1 MKRKLLYLLL
11 TASPLLSSAQ
21 QTDSV
26 KTFTLGEV
34 VVTSEK
40 DKPLNSTI
48 DAQKL
53 QNFYRTD
60 VFKALT
66 VLPGISSSSTGS
78 LGEPMAM
85 IYVRGFNLRQVPL
98 LIDGIPVYVPNDGSS
113 DLSRILSFDL
123 SEVNVSKGYTSLLY
137 GPNAMGGAINLVSRK
152 PAKELELSGATG
164 WQTGGYRTN
173 VNVGSNFG
181 KYYIQVGAAKLYS
194 DYFPLSKNFTPTKFE
209 DGGNRDNSQRSDEK
223 FNFKIGFTPKGRSEY
238 ALSYIYQHGSKGN
251 PIYTGTDVKNSQY
264 TNPRYWKRIYDDKH
278 SVYFIAN
285 TQLDETQNVKTRLYY
300 DYYGSLLNAYD
311 DATYTTQNKPSS
323 FLSYYLD
330 YSLGG
335 LTEYGK
341 KLWDG
346 RDLFKATLQYRQDVH
361 KEYNAGQP
369 QRTMSDETMTAGFE
383 NEFKII
389 PKLLLQSGFSFNYR
403 NSLQAM
409 NYNSGDNSITNFPK
423 NNNNA
428 YNVQGGLEYRMNGKN
443 IFNLSVARKTRFATM
458 KDRYSYRLGT
468 ALPNPNLTSEYTV
481 NYEVGYKG
489 NPVGRLNFETAL
501 FYSNINNTILTVN
514 NVLYDSTTKVNLS
527 QMQNVGRSEYVGAEI
542 GLEYPFLEK
551 FKAGV
556 NYTYIE
562 QHNLSNPTLH
572 FTNVPNHKLFGYI
585 QYQLTD
591 KFYIQANAEYNS
603 KRYSTSYGT
612 TTGEF
617 VVVNTKATIKLW
629 KYFSVEGGVNNALD
643 KNYATTE
650 GFPEPGRNY
659 FMNLV
664 YRY

>member
-1 MKRKLLYLLL
+1 MKSPLLYLLII
-11 TASPLLSSAQ
+11 TPLVATAQ
-21 QTDSV
+21 QTDSL

-34 VVTSEK
+34 VVVSEK
-40 DKPLNSTI
+40 DKPINATV
-48 DAQKL
+48 DMQKL

-60 VFKALT
+60 VFRALT
-66 VLPGISSSSTGS
+66 TLPGISSSATGS

-123 SEVNVSKGYTSLLY
+123 SEINVSKGYTSLLY
-137 GPNAMGGAINLVSRK
+137 GPNAMGGAINIVSRK
-152 PAKELELSGATG
+152 PVKELELNGATG

-173 VNVGSNFG
+173 INIGSILG
-181 KYYIQVGAAKLYS
+181 KFYVQVGAAKLYS
-194 DYFPLSKNFTPTKFE
+194 DYFPLSKSFIPNKFE
-209 DGGNRDNSQRSDEK
+209 DGGNRDNSQRIDEK

-251 PIYTGTDVKNSQY
+251 PIYAGTDTKNSQFN
-264 TNPRYWKRIYDDKH
+264 TPRYWKRIYDDKH

-285 TQLDETQNVKTRLYY
+285 TQLDETLNIKTRLYY

-311 DATYTTQNKPSS
+311 DATYTTQNKQSS
-323 FLSYYLD
+323 FQSYYLD
-330 YSLGG
+330 YSIGG

-341 KLWDG
+341 KLWEG
-346 RDLFKATLQYRQDVH
+346 RDLIKATLQYRQDVH
-361 KEYNAGQP
+361 KEYNVGQP
-369 QRTMSDETMTAGFE
+369 QRTVSDETMTAGFE
-383 NEFKII
+383 NEFKIV
-389 PKLLLQSGFSFNYR
+389 PKLLLLSGFSFNYR

-423 NNNNA
+423 NSNNA

-481 NYEVGYKG
+481 NYELGYKG
-489 NPVGRLNFETAL
+489 NPAGRLAFEASL

-514 NVLYDSTTKVNLS
+514 NVQYDSATKVNLS

-542 GLEYPFLEK
+542 GFEYPLLEK
-551 FKAGV
+551 VKIGL

-562 QHNLSNPTLH
+562 QHNLSDPTLH
-572 FTNVPNHKLFGYI
+572 FTNVPNHKLFGYA

-612 TTGEF
+612 VIGDF
-617 VVVNTKATIKLW
+617 VVVNTKATVKVW
-629 KYFSVEGGVNNALD
+629 KYFSVEGGVNNAFD
-643 KNYATTE
+643 RNYATTE